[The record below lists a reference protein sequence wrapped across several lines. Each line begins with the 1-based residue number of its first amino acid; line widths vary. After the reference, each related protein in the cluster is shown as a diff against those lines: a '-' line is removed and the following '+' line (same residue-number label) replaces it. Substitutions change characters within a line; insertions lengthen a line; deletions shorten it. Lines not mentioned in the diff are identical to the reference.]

1 VIEGAQALLNQ
12 QVERVRDMASLKHIK
27 GRIKSVNST
36 KQITNAMNLVATA
49 KLTKSK
55 EAALKTRPYFQK
67 MQQTI
72 ASIVSNA
79 GNVKAPLLQSNGA
92 KGRAY
97 VVLAGD
103 KGLAGGYNANV
114 CKMVA
119 NHIEDKESTQIIAV
133 GRKAKEI
140 LRAKGFKISKEVLGV
155 SADPTYSVAKEV
167 ADYVMELFL
176 KGEVGEVYF
185 VYTTFVSTLQQ
196 DPTLVRLLPAQVEKT
211 ETRTL
216 LTYEPSA
223 EVVLDYLMPKYLTDV
238 IYGGLVE
245 SSASEQGARMTA
257 MDAAT
262 ENAQDMIEKLSIQ
275 YNRARQ
281 AVITQELTEIIGGAE
296 ALK

>member
-1 VIEGAQALLNQ
+1 
-12 QVERVRDMASLKHIK
+12 MPSLKNIK

-55 EAALKTRPYFQK
+55 EAALKTRPYFKK
-67 MQQTI
+67 MQETI
-72 ASIVSNA
+72 ASIVNNA
-79 GNVKAPLLQSNGA
+79 GNINTPLL
-92 KGRAY
+92 KGNESKRKAY
-97 VVLAGD
+97 IVLAGD
-103 KGLAGGYNANV
+103 KGLAGGYNANIV
-114 CKMVA
+114 KLVTSQ
-119 NHIEDKESTQIIAV
+119 IPDKENAEMIAV

-140 LRAKGFKISKEVLGV
+140 LRAKGYKISKEILGV
-155 SADPTYSVAKEV
+155 SADPTYSVAKEI

-185 VYTTFVSTLQQ
+185 AYTAFVSTLQQ
-196 DPTLVRLLPAQVEKT
+196 DPTLIRLLPAEVEKT

-216 LTYEPSA
+216 LNYEPSP
-223 EVVLDYLMPKYLTDV
+223 EVVLDYLIPKYVTDV
-238 IYGGLVE
+238 VYGGLME

-262 ENAQDMIEKLSIQ
+262 ENAQEMIDKLSIQ